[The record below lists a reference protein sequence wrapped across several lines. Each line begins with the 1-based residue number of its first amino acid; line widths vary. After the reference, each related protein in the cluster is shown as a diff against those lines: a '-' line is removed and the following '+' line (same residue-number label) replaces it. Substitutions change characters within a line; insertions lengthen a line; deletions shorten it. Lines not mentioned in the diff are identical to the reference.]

1 MCSIEHLAT
10 LELLQKFFGVG
21 KIYTT
26 KSSAT
31 YRVTKL
37 EDLIDIIIPHFT
49 AYPLISTK
57 WVTYTL

>member
-31 YRVTKL
+31 YRVAKL
-37 EDLIDIIIPHFT
+37 GDLIDIIIPHFT